1 MKKVLF
7 FLLTGAFLLGVAS
20 CNEDLEPI
28 SDTSN
33 PVGPVILTATF
44 ADETTKATVSESDGG
59 FSFSAGDAIQV
70 YDGTTTYTGTTTSGG
85 SSAEFAME
93 DGFDAS
99 GAGLA
104 AFPSAWVSSINS
116 ATAITFNLPGSYSYS
131 DVGGTD
137 ADAAKVPVLMVA
149 TKEAGSTNLSF
160 KQVAS
165 LVRFRVTNCQAGVL
179 HFTFTSNVTG
189 TAELTNVAP
198 GTTGITAS
206 NLSGTKSM
214 TIAVTGVPAVASGSY
229 IFITL
234 PVPVGTDPMNVQVV
248 NLGAA
253 TVSSVTLSG
262 TAAGLERAG
271 GRKRGVALGTP
282 ITPEFSISA
291 TQKVTFAPGNL
302 QATYDATAETWTW
315 DFAANQYDRIGNAP
329 GNTTIT
335 TEVKESTEPY
345 AKLSESG
352 TVDLFDW
359 STAYTYYGIS
369 TSNDGSY
376 TNVTTAVFVDWGG
389 LAIGGYSANYW
400 RTLSCDELE
409 YILFYR
415 STSTIGSTE
424 NARFLKVSS
433 VVGMKGLIIFPDNFV
448 WDESR
453 MGTAP
458 DCNNSGGAGNGS
470 FSSSQ
475 WAAMEAAGAVF
486 LPSTGYRKNA
496 TYVDTSDSYY
506 SYGCYWTN
514 DVCKNNIGPG
524 FLWIKYDSRY
534 GSVSREYRY
543 GDKSGVAVRLAH
555 DL

>member
-1 MKKVLF
+1 MKKTLHF
-7 FLLTGAFLLGVAS
+7 ILAGALLLSAVS
-20 CNEDLEPI
+20 CNNELEPGQE
-28 SDTSN
+28 TVN
-33 PVGPVILTATF
+33 PAGPVILTATIV
-44 ADETTKATVSESDGG
+44 DETTKATVSESDG
-59 FSFSAGDAIQV
+59 SSAFSALDAIRV
-70 YDGTTTYTGTTTSGG
+70 FDGTATYGGTTSLGG
-85 SSAEFAME
+85 VSAEFTME
-93 DGFDAS
+93 DGFDAA

-104 AFPSAWVSSINS
+104 AFPSALVSVIPS
-116 ATAITFNLPGSYSYS
+116 ASSVTFKLPSSYSYA
-131 DVGGTD
+131 DVGGAD
-137 ADAAKVPVLMVA
+137 ADAAKTPVLMVA
-149 TKEAGSTNLSF
+149 AKEAGSTSLSF

-179 HFTFTSNVTG
+179 HFTFTSDVTG
-189 TAELTNVAP
+189 TAELTSVVP
-198 GTTGITAS
+198 GTTEITAA

-214 TIAVTGVPAVASGSY
+214 TIAVTGVPAVAGGGFIY
-229 IFITL
+229 ITL

-248 NLGAA
+248 NRGA
-253 TVSSVTLSG
+253 TSVSSATLSG
-262 TAAGLERAG
+262 TAVSLERAG
-271 GRKRGVALGTP
+271 GRKRGVTLGTP

-291 TQKVTFAPGNL
+291 TKKVSFAPGNL
-302 QATYDATAETWTW
+302 QATYDASAETWTW
-315 DFAANQYDRIGNAP
+315 GFAANQYDRIGNAP

-369 TSNDGSY
+369 TSNDGAY
-376 TNVTTAVFVDWGG
+376 TNVSTAVFVDWGG
-389 LAIGGYSANYW
+389 LAIDGYAADYW
-400 RTLSCDELE
+400 RTLSWAELD
-409 YILFYR
+409 YMLHTR
-415 STSTIGSTE
+415 KTSSIGSTE

-433 VVGMKGLIIFPDNFV
+433 VVGMKGLIIFPDNFE

-486 LPSTGYRKNA
+486 LPSTGYRKRAN
-496 TYVDTSDSYY
+496 YVDTSDSSY

-514 DVCKNNIGPG
+514 DVHVSVGPG
-524 FLWIKYDSRY
+524 FLWITYDSRY
-534 GSVSREYRY
+534 GSVGREYRY
-543 GDKSGVAVRLAH
+543 GDKSGIAVRLAH

>member
-1 MKKVLF
+1 MKKTLHF
-7 FLLTGAFLLGVAS
+7 ILAGALLLSAVS
-20 CNEDLEPI
+20 CNNELEPGQETV
-28 SDTSN
+28 S
-33 PVGPVILTATF
+33 PAGPVILTATIV
-44 ADETTKATVSESDGG
+44 DETTKATVSERDGS
-59 FSFSAGDAIQV
+59 FAFSALDAIRV
-70 YDGTTTYTGTTTSGG
+70 FDGTATYSGTTTLGG
-85 SSAEFAME
+85 VSAEFTME
-93 DGFDAS
+93 DGFNAS

-104 AFPSAWVSSINS
+104 AFPSALVSAIPS
-116 ATAITFNLPGSYSYS
+116 ASSVTFNLPSSYSYA
-131 DVGGTD
+131 DVGGAD
-137 ADAAKVPVLMVA
+137 ADAAKTPVLMVA
-149 TKEAGSTNLSF
+149 AKEAGSTSLSF

-165 LVRFRVTNCQAGVL
+165 LVRFRVTNCQVGVL

-189 TAELTNVAP
+189 TAELTSVVP
-198 GTTGITAS
+198 GTTEITAA

-214 TIAVTGVPAVASGSY
+214 TIAVTGVPAVAGGGFIY
-229 IFITL
+229 ITL

-248 NLGAA
+248 NRGA
-253 TVSSVTLSG
+253 TSVSSAILSG
-262 TAAGLERAG
+262 TAVSLERAG
-271 GRKRGVALGTP
+271 GRKRGVTLGTP

-291 TQKVTFAPGNL
+291 TKKVSFAPGNL
-302 QATYDATAETWTW
+302 QATYDASTETWTW

-369 TSNDGSY
+369 TSNDGAY
-376 TNVTTAVFVDWGG
+376 TNVTNAVFVDWGG
-389 LAIGGYSANYW
+389 LAIDGYAADYW
-400 RTLSCDELE
+400 RTLSWAELD
-409 YILFYR
+409 YMLFSR
-415 STSTIGSTE
+415 SASTIGNTE

-448 WDESR
+448 WDEST

-486 LPSTGYRKNA
+486 LPSTGYRKRAN
-496 TYVDTSDSYY
+496 YVDTSDSSY

-514 DVCKNNIGPG
+514 DVHVSVGPG
-524 FLWIKYDSRY
+524 FLWITYDSRY
-534 GSVSREYRY
+534 GSVGREYRY
-543 GDKSGVAVRLAH
+543 GDKSGIAVRLAH

>member
-116 ATAITFNLPGSYSYS
+116 ATAVVFNLPRSYSYS

-253 TVSSVTLSG
+253 TVSSATLSG

-282 ITPEFSISA
+282 IMPEFSISA
-291 TQKVTFAPGNL
+291 TQKVTFSPGNL
-302 QATYDATAETWTW
+302 QATYDASAETWTW
-315 DFAANQYDRIGNAP
+315 DFAANQYDYIGNAP
-329 GNTTIT
+329 GNTTII
-335 TEVKESTEPY
+335 TEVKEETEPY
-345 AKLSESG
+345 ARLSASG
-352 TVDLFDW
+352 TVDLFGW
-359 STAYTYYGIS
+359 SSSDTYYGIASS
-369 TSNDGSY
+369 TTHETY
-376 TNVTTAVFVDWGG
+376 TTGAFADWGN
-389 LAIGGYSANYW
+389 LVIGSQTAGYW
-400 RTLSCDELE
+400 RTMTNAEWDYLLNTRSC
-409 YILFYR
+409 
-415 STSTIGSTE
+415 STIGQTE
-424 NARFLKVSS
+424 NARYFKANTVSG
-433 VVGMKGLIIFPDNFV
+433 VVQGLIVFPDDFTWN
-448 WDESR
+448 ETT
-453 MGTAP
+453 MGTIP
-458 DCNNSGGAGNGS
+458 TSCNTPRAYVTQQFTSA
-470 FSSSQ
+470 Q
-475 WAAMEAAGAVF
+475 WASLEAAGAVF
-486 LPSTGYRKNA
+486 LPCSGYKYQYGLVSITNQGSYWSSSKRNDNNA
-496 TYVDTSDSYY
+496 NYMFFNFKDRNNSSLSAQEHD
-506 SYGCYWTN
+506 YGQ
-514 DVCKNNIGPG
+514 
-524 FLWIKYDSRY
+524 FFAFS
-534 GSVSREYRY
+534 
-543 GDKSGVAVRLAH
+543 VRLIH

>member
-1 MKKVLF
+1 MKKVLYLILTGVF
-7 FLLTGAFLLGVAS
+7 FLGISS
-20 CNEDLEPI
+20 CNKDMEPA
-28 SDTSN
+28 SDIGN
-33 PVGPVILTATF
+33 PAGPVILTATI

-70 YDGTTTYTGTTTSGG
+70 YDGTTTYAGTTASGG
-85 SSAEFAME
+85 SSAVFTME
-93 DGFDAS
+93 DGFDIS

-104 AFPSAWVSSINS
+104 AFPSALVSSISS
-116 ATAITFNLPGSYSYS
+116 ATAVTFNLPGSYSYA
-131 DVGGTD
+131 DVGSAD

-189 TAELTNVAP
+189 TAELTSVVP

-206 NLSGTKSM
+206 NLSGTMSM
-214 TIAVTGVPAVASGSY
+214 TIAVTDVPALASGSY
-229 IFITL
+229 IYITL

-248 NLGAA
+248 NLGAT
-253 TVSSVTLSG
+253 TVSSATLSG
-262 TAAGLERAG
+262 TAAALERAG
-271 GRKRGVALGTP
+271 GRKRGVTLGTP

-291 TQKVTFAPGNL
+291 TQKVTFSPGNL
-302 QATYDATAETWTW
+302 QATYDASAETWTW
-315 DFAANQYDRIGNAP
+315 GFAANQYDRIGNAP

-369 TSNDGSY
+369 TSNDGAY
-376 TNVTTAVFVDWGG
+376 TNVTNAVFVDWGG
-389 LAIGGYSANYW
+389 LAIDGYAADYW
-400 RTLSCDELE
+400 RTLSWAELD
-409 YILFYR
+409 YMLFSR
-415 STSTIGSTE
+415 SASTIGNTE

-448 WDESR
+448 WDEST

-486 LPSTGYRKNA
+486 LPSTGYRKRAN
-496 TYVDTSDSYY
+496 YVDTSDSSY

-514 DVCKNNIGPG
+514 DVHVSVGPG
-524 FLWIKYDSRY
+524 FLWITYDSRY
-534 GSVSREYRY
+534 GSVGREYRY